1 MSNVVQ
7 AAALGL
13 EAALKTVAGLRV
25 YRLGT
30 TVDPPGI
37 VVGPPQLAWEG
48 YGGGPATATF
58 AVFVMVA
65 MDDKAL
71 ERLWEYVTPV
81 SEAVES
87 VAAAVVRGA
96 DPGVYA
102 AGTTDL
108 PCYTLQVEMSL

>member
-1 MSNVVQ
+1 MSIV
-7 AAALGL
+7 ADAALAL
-13 EAALKTVAGLRV
+13 EAALKTVAGLRL
-25 YRLGT
+25 YRLGE

-37 VVGPPQLAWEG
+37 VVGPPQLVWES
-48 YGGGPATATF
+48 YGAGPATATF

-81 SEAVES
+81 AEAVES
-87 VAAAVVRGA
+87 VADAVVRSA

-108 PCYTLQVEMSL
+108 PCYTLQVEMSLS